1 MDKLSRRVAALS
13 PEQRE
18 LLALRARRVLPDVVI
33 PGDPGTAVPSAA
45 ASSGPAVSLAP
56 LAGGAGRAAAQEIRF
71 SLLFFSAAG
80 DRDGEGKYQLLLES
94 ARFADRHGFEAIWTP
109 ERHFQKFGGLYPNPA
124 VLSAALA
131 MVTERLEIR
140 AGSLV
145 LPLQNP
151 IRVVEDWALLDNLS
165 GGRVAVSFASG
176 WNPVDFAL
184 APEAY
189 EERRRLMF
197 EGIETVRRMWAE
209 GRARVPGVGGKE
221 VEVALRPRPLRPELP
236 VWLTSSGTLETWL
249 KAGEIGANVLCA
261 LQGEPAEDM
270 AHRIRL
276 YRQARREHGH
286 DPGTGRVT
294 VMLHTYLGDELAAV
308 RETVRGPMTG
318 YLRTF
323 LAQGR
328 SLEGGLSGIDPR
340 QLSDRDLT
348 DLAGAV
354 FERFFE
360 ERSLLGTPETCE
372 RLLSLLQSIG
382 VDEIACL
389 VDFGLDPEVVLDGL
403 ERLAALKR
411 RHEQGASR
419 EEA

>member
-1 MDKLSRRVAALS
+1 MDKLSQRVAALS

-18 LLALRARRVLPDVVI
+18 LLALRAKKMRPDVVI
-33 PGDPGTAVPSAA
+33 PQEAPAVPSAVAAAAA
-45 ASSGPAVSLAP
+45 ASAAAALAP
-56 LAGGAGRAAAQEIRF
+56 EAASEEVRF
-71 SLLFFSAAG
+71 SLLFFSDDGSRTGG
-80 DRDGEGKYQLLLES
+80 DKYRLLLES

-109 ERHFQKFGGLYPNPA
+109 ERHFQDFGGLYPNPA

-131 MVTERLEIR
+131 MVTERLQIR

-165 GGRVAVSFASG
+165 GGRVGISFASG
-176 WNPVDFAL
+176 WHPVDFTL
-184 APEAY
+184 APAAY

-197 EGIETVRRMWAE
+197 EGIETVRRLWTE
-209 GRARVPGVGGKE
+209 GRARVPGVGGDE
-221 VEVALRPRPLRPELP
+221 VEIQLMPRPLRPELP
-236 VWLTSSGTLETWL
+236 VWLTSSGTLETWR
-249 KAGEIGANVLCA
+249 KAGEIDANVLCA
-261 LQGEPAEDM
+261 LQGDPAEDV

-286 DPGTGRVT
+286 DPRTGRVT
-294 VMLHTYLGDELAAV
+294 VMLHTYVGPDLAAA
-308 RETVRGPMTG
+308 RDQVRGPLTR

-323 LAQGR
+323 IAQGK
-328 SLEGGLSGIDPR
+328 SLDGKALGIDPAT
-340 QLSDRDLT
+340 LSERDLT

-360 ERSLLGTPETCE
+360 DRSLLGTPDKCIATAE
-372 RLLSLLQSIG
+372 LLRRAG

-389 VDFGLDPEVVLDGL
+389 VDFGLEAEAVFAGL
-403 ERLAALKR
+403 EYLLDVKSAVER
-411 RHEQGASR
+411 RVD
-419 EEA
+419 